1 MYAFVDA
8 SPPWL
13 AEHIQGFIRRHE
25 PETTFVNDI
34 RDIPE
39 DAPYV
44 FQYCSGQE
52 LNQHFALHN
61 RTPKGLIN
69 AYPNSDALA
78 RKDHLA
84 AVIDFWSTK
93 RPDSILR
100 SHCPDTVRLNLDY
113 AEYVEDA
120 LMAADDLTLL
130 SSLEEN
136 AEKPASEREWWILKP
151 ALVDCGAGIRLF
163 STIDE
168 LASNLELVEYDVDS
182 DSESESGSDSDSGD
196 CDNHVSSPVDEVSDT
211 EQDDDETATPT
222 RSISSSSPCSSPTTS
237 ISSRASSP
245 VSSLSLATSIS
256 NLKLLD
262 HEAKTEKPPRYT
274 FVENGRIPSSEMRA
288 FVAQRYLAHP
298 SIIEGRKW
306 HVRAYVLCVGRL
318 RVFVY
323 REMLALL
330 AGEDYAPPWE
340 NPSLKASLTNTA
352 LQDVETVEEKR
363 TMRNFWNELDEFSQE
378 WKEGVFDQISGVVAE
393 LFRGAVNTMAD
404 RFIVLDKCF
413 ELFAVDFLVDR
424 DGLAWLLEVNET
436 PAFYDHPVT
445 GPIALRLFERVIE
458 IALAHANG
466 VGEGISDG
474 ETVTAEETKRRDGM
488 VQVLDETGNL
498 AKSKITMIMP
508 EE

>member
-1 MYAFVDA
+1 MYAYVDA

-13 AEHIQGFIRRHE
+13 AQHIQRFIRRHE

-44 FQYCSGQE
+44 FQYCGGQE

-61 RTPKGLIN
+61 KTAKGLIN

-100 SHCPDTVRLNLDY
+100 NHCPDTVRLNLDY

-182 DSESESGSDSDSGD
+182 DSESRSDSGGGD
-196 CDNHVSSPVDEVSDT
+196 SYVSSPVEEVSDT
-211 EQDDDETATPT
+211 EQDDDDGTVTPT

-245 VSSLSLATSIS
+245 
-256 NLKLLD
+256 LD
-262 HEAKTEKPPRYT
+262 HEAKAEKPPRYT

-288 FVAQRYLAHP
+288 FVAQRYLARP
-298 SIIEGRKW
+298 STIEGRKW

-363 TMRNFWNELDEFSQE
+363 TMRNFWNEVDEFSHE

-393 LFRGAVNTMAD
+393 LFKGAVNTMAD

-413 ELFAVDFLVDR
+413 ELFAVDFLVDQ

-458 IALAHANG
+458 IAMAHANG

-474 ETVTAEETKRRDGM
+474 ETARETKRRDGM
-488 VQVLDETGNL
+488 AQVLDETGNL
-498 AKSKITMIMP
+498 AKSTITMIMP